1 VFDCMC
7 NTQNSLLLN
16 QHNGDVAPQECRVF
30 ESMLLR
36 GIFGTKNVDVVEERG
51 KKNNTGRI

>member
-1 VFDCMC
+1 MC